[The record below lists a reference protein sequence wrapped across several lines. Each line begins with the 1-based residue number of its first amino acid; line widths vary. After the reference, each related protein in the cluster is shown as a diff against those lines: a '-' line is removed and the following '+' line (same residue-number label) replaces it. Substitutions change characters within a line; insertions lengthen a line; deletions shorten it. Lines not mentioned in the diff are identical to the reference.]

1 MVLPHYMG
9 RSREIGIENK
19 STEENQK
26 DLTRRD
32 SFSSQSPSEDI
43 PLLLPQESDKLVAP
57 NVDDNSN
64 GLNTNHNILDRTSGF
79 YGSYTIPSNEYKT
92 EALTPN
98 SKIRGTIDGLDAVD
112 LQREMNS
119 NSVRE
124 FGLDK
129 REEWWEKTEENHD
142 IYSSKCGQVGPRLAC
157 RCQVSYNSGY

>member
-9 RSREIGIENK
+9 RSQEIGIENN

-57 NVDDNSN
+57 NFDDKSNS
-64 GLNTNHNILDRTSGF
+64 LNTNHNILDKPSGV
-79 YGSYTIPSNEYKT
+79 YGICTVSSNEYKT
-92 EALTPN
+92 EALAPN
-98 SKIRGTIDGLDAVD
+98 SQMVGSIDDLDAVD
-112 LQREMNS
+112 LQCKMNS
-119 NSVRE
+119 NLVPE

-129 REEWWEKTEENHD
+129 TEEWWETTEENHD

-157 RCQVSYNSGY
+157 HCQVSYNSGY